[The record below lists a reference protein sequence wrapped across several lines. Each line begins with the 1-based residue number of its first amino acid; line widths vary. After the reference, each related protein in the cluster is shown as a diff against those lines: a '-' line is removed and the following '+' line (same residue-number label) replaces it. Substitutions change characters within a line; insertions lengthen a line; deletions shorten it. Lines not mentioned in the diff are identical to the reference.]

1 MQRIRRPLLE
11 IERQVTDEGLSLYQ
25 SRVLPR
31 NTIKEVALND
41 SKKAKKYPHTWRR
54 SRPEMVRDIL
64 RCLPEK
70 ITRIAYGANLSW
82 RSVLRLLRFC
92 ENQEL
97 VMCENGLWYLTDRG
111 ENYIQA
117 YEVIESMVGP

>member
-1 MQRIRRPLLE
+1 MQTIRRPFLE
-11 IERQVTDEGLSLYQ
+11 VERQGTDEGLSLYQ
-25 SRVLPR
+25 SKILPK
-31 NTIKEVALND
+31 NTIKEVELND
-41 SKKAKKYPHTWRR
+41 SKKTKKYPHTWRR

-92 ENQEL
+92 EDQEL
-97 VMCENGLWYLTDRG
+97 VICENGRWYVTDRG
-111 ENYIQA
+111 QNYVQA

>member
-1 MQRIRRPLLE
+1 MQTMRRKFLGVE
-11 IERQVTDEGLSLYQ
+11 GHTTDGGLSLYQ
-25 SRVLPR
+25 SRILPKD
-31 NTIKEVALND
+31 TIKEVELNG

-92 ENQEL
+92 ENKEL
-97 VMCENGLWYLTDRG
+97 VICENGLWYITDRG
-111 ENYIQA
+111 ENYVQA
-117 YEVIESMVGP
+117 YEVIESMVGS